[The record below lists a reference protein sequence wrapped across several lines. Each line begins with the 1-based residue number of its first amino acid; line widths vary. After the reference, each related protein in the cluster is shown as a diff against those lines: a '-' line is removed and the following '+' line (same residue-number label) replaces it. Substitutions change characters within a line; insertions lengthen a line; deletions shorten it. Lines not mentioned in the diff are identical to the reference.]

1 MGISD
6 KWLDTNV
13 HLPGDTDRGVMARID
28 AVIPDVL
35 AKRLRI
41 TVAQRFGGR
50 KGDLS
55 KGLIE
60 AIEAWV
66 QTDEAAKIARTLAK
80 TIRDA
85 NTPSSV
91 KEHAVTALA
100 KTGAAG
106 LQLLAEIGGDGHV
119 PESVRSQAL
128 KAIDFPHRR

>member
-1 MGISD
+1 MAD
-6 KWLDTNV
+6 KWVDTNV
-13 HLPGDTDRGVMARID
+13 HLLGGADSDVMARID

-41 TVAQRFGGR
+41 TVAQRFGGK

-66 QTDEAAKIARTLAK
+66 ESDEAAKVAK
-80 TIRDA
+80 SLSKTVRD
-85 NTPSSV
+85 TKSPSSV
-91 KEHAVTALA
+91 KEQAVVALA

-106 LQLLAEIGGDGHV
+106 LELLAQIGADHDV
-119 PESVRSQAL
+119 PEAVRTQAL

>member
-1 MGISD
+1 
-6 KWLDTNV
+6 
-13 HLPGDTDRGVMARID
+13 MARID
-28 AVIPDVL
+28 AMIPDVL

-55 KGLIE
+55 KGLVE

-66 QTDEAAKIARTLAK
+66 QTDEAAKIAKTLAK
-80 TIRDA
+80 TIRDPH
-85 NTPSSV
+85 TPSAV
-91 KEHAVTALA
+91 KEHAVAALA

-106 LQLLAEIGGDGHV
+106 QQLLAEIGGDGAV
-119 PESVRSQAL
+119 PEAVRSQAL

>member
-1 MGISD
+1 
-6 KWLDTNV
+6 
-13 HLPGDTDRGVMARID
+13 MARID
-28 AVIPDVL
+28 AVIPDAL

-55 KGLIE
+55 KGLVE

-66 QTDEAAKIARTLAK
+66 QTDEAAKLAKSLSK
-80 TIRDA
+80 TIRDPQS
-85 NTPSSV
+85 PSSV

-106 LQLLAEIGGDGHV
+106 LQLLAEIGGDGSV
-119 PESVRSQAL
+119 PESVRNQAL
-128 KAIDFPHRR
+128 KAIDFPHRK